1 MSRPR
6 DPAARAAGWL
16 LLVTAA
22 VTVVAVIGRVSAD
35 ADLATLAESLAAIG
49 AHRWAL
55 RGRRCGASDLRTHAA
70 DGSVVPAAYLD
81 HAPASWARGW
91 CRCCWGFREWPPRS
105 SGAGAVVLAIMAHGS
120 PDGLATVAPVTTA
133 VADLRWISGRFGFSL
148 AGVALIAAALRQ
160 WRVGGFL
167 RPLAPAT
174 AHCIGVAMQLIWV
187 DAVVVAHR
195 VSGAAFLVWLG
206 AIGVLLGDR
215 SGGTAIRRPCRGGIH
230 RVTAFS

>member
-1 MSRPR
+1 MKGVMSRPR

-49 AHRWAL
+49 AHRW
-55 RGRRCGASDLRTHAA
+55 GYGVGGAARLISGLTLLTGAWFLLRTWIMRRRLGSRLVPLLLGISGVATAA
-70 DGSVVPAAYLD
+70 
-81 HAPASWARGW
+81 
-91 CRCCWGFREWPPRS
+91 

-120 PDGLATVAPVTTA
+120 PDGLATVAPATTA
-133 VADLRWISGRFGFSL
+133 VADLRWISGRVGFSL

-174 AHCIGVAMQLIWV
+174 ALLGVAMQLIWV

-206 AIGVLLGDR
+206 AIGVLLVTG
-215 SGGTAIRRPCRGGIH
+215 
-230 RVTAFS
+230 RVEQRFAGLAEEESTE

>member
-35 ADLATLAESLAAIG
+35 ADLATLAESLAAIS
-49 AHRWAL
+49 AHRW
-55 RGRRCGASDLRTHAA
+55 GYGVGGAARLISGLTLLTGAWFLLRTWIMRRRLGARLVPLLLGISGVATAA
-70 DGSVVPAAYLD
+70 
-81 HAPASWARGW
+81 
-91 CRCCWGFREWPPRS
+91 

-174 AHCIGVAMQLIWV
+174 ALLGVAMQLIWV

-206 AIGVLLGDR
+206 AIGVLLVTG
-215 SGGTAIRRPCRGGIH
+215 
-230 RVTAFS
+230 RVEQRFAGLAEEESTE

>member
-49 AHRWAL
+49 AHRW
-55 RGRRCGASDLRTHAA
+55 GYGVGGAARLISGLTLLTGAWFLLRTWIMRRRLGSRLVPLLLGISGVATAA
-70 DGSVVPAAYLD
+70 
-81 HAPASWARGW
+81 
-91 CRCCWGFREWPPRS
+91 

-120 PDGLATVAPVTTA
+120 PDGLATVAPATTA
-133 VADLRWISGRFGFSL
+133 VADLRWISGRVGFSL

-174 AHCIGVAMQLIWV
+174 ALLGVAMQLIWV

-206 AIGVLLGDR
+206 AIGVLLVTG
-215 SGGTAIRRPCRGGIH
+215 
-230 RVTAFS
+230 RVEQRFAGLAEEESTE

>member
-49 AHRWAL
+49 AHRW
-55 RGRRCGASDLRTHAA
+55 GYGVGGAARLISGLTLLTGAWFLLRTWIMRRRLGSRLVPLLLGISGVATAA
-70 DGSVVPAAYLD
+70 
-81 HAPASWARGW
+81 
-91 CRCCWGFREWPPRS
+91 

-120 PDGLATVAPVTTA
+120 PDGLATVAPATTA

-167 RPLAPAT
+167 RPLAPVT
-174 AHCIGVAMQLIWV
+174 ALLGVAMQLIWV
-187 DAVVVAHR
+187 DAVVAAHR

-206 AIGVLLGDR
+206 AIGVLLVTG
-215 SGGTAIRRPCRGGIH
+215 
-230 RVTAFS
+230 RVEQRFAGLAEEESTE